1 MRQRGDVAP
10 LEAPAARKVTPA
22 QALWWSAERFRR
34 VALQPL
40 DLCPPCDIQFLDYA
54 RAVLRND
61 ILTNPVDEE
70 GYRQDM
76 LEAFHLP
83 RAVHLRLST
92 GQGSAGRRASSV
104 RPWMSPRIGRRST
117 WCTTISSG
125 CRAPARP
132 PTTS

>member
-1 MRQRGDVAP
+1 MNAQASAR
-10 LEAPAARKVTPA
+10 AASSAERKVTPA

-76 LEAFHLP
+76 LEVVPPP
-83 RAVHLRLST
+83 RAVRLCAISWARICPRT
-92 GQGSAGRRASSV
+92 AQFREAL
-104 RPWMSPRIGRRST
+104 MQPRIGRRSI
-117 WCTTISSG
+117 WSTTISSG